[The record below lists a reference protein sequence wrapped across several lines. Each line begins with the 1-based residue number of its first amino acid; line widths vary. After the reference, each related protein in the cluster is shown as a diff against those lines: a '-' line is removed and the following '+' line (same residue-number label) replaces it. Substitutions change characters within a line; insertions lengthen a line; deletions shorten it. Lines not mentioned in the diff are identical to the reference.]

1 MDMLKDKVILVTGAS
16 SGIGRATA
24 LALAAQGARI
34 VATARREAQGQEL
47 VKSIQAQGG
56 RALWVTADMTRE
68 EDIEALVR
76 TVRSTHG
83 RLDGAFNNA
92 GGGFMKPLAE
102 STNEEYEHLMNT
114 NLRGTFWCMK
124 HELLAMLAGGGG
136 GSIVNCASVAASR
149 ALPGTS
155 VYGASK
161 AAIVALTQGAAV
173 DYAQAGIR
181 VNAVSPGVVESEMGT
196 AGWHLDDPQGRAFAS
211 GLHPMNRVGQ
221 PHEVASL
228 VAFLLSE
235 QSSFIT
241 GQNFGVDGGLTA
253 TAMPPIALARG
264 A

>member
-1 MDMLKDKVILVTGAS
+1 MNMLKDKVILVTGAS
-16 SGIGRATA
+16 SGIGWTTA
-24 LALAAQGARI
+24 LVLAEQGARI

-47 VKSIQAQGG
+47 VARIQQRGG
-56 RALWVTADMTRE
+56 QALWVTADMNKE
-68 EDIEALVR
+68 EDIQALLR

-102 STNEEYEHLMNT
+102 STNAEYEQLMNT

-124 HELLAMLAGGGG
+124 HEILAMLASGG

-149 ALPGTS
+149 ALPGIS

-161 AAIVALTQGAAV
+161 AAIVALTQGAAI

-196 AGWHLDDPQGRAFAS
+196 AGWRLDDPQGRAFAS

-221 PHEVASL
+221 PSEVASV
-228 VAFLLSE
+228 VAFLLSD

-241 GQNFGVDGGLTA
+241 GQNFGIDGGITA
-253 TAMPPIALARG
+253 TAMPPIALARSS
-264 A
+264 